1 MRKNWCLSIVI
12 IFPLFLAAEPRFI
25 KPNHSA
31 PSAFAIIVDKTT
43 FQHTS
48 AAILA
53 YRDAVERDG
62 LATWVVMDDWSDP
75 EQIRTVAKKLYAER
89 PPLEGIVLVGDI
101 PIPMIRDAQHLTSAF
116 KMDQER
122 YPFNRSSVPSDRFYD
137 DFDLKFDFLK
147 RDSNDSLLFY
157 YSLRAD
163 SPQRVE
169 REIYS
174 ARIRPP
180 VADSTKYTL
189 IARYLKRVACKKT
202 EQNLLDNIL
211 TFHGH
216 GYHSEALNAW
226 EDQTFALKEQFP
238 YLTAGHGQFVNLY
251 HSMSPDMKNIVLD
264 NLQNPALDLAIFH
277 AHGEYDTQYLIGY
290 PPAENID
297 QNVAAIKMFL
307 RSKMREAQRHKKSI
321 EEVKK
326 YYQQAYQ
333 FPNSW
338 FDGADDD
345 SLIQADSL
353 YAARLDLYVADVNK
367 IQPQAKVIIFDE
379 CFNGSFIKM
388 PYVAGAYLFGDGQV
402 IAAVANTVNVKQD
415 NWADEHLGLL
425 SYGIRLGAWH
435 QQRVYLESHLF
446 GDPTYHF
453 SPLPESGDFQ
463 QRFQNRKLNVSQ
475 ELKSPAVVRRTWA
488 VAQLYQQQK
497 AKSIPQL
504 VQIYRTDPAFNVRL
518 EALKCLADSRSP
530 EFEKL
535 LSVSVNDPFELIRRF
550 SVNWMGLI
558 GQSEFLPLLA
568 KKTLWDVSE
577 RVSYTAKTAIEKL
590 GPLQADSACRA
601 IYEAQPKHTARERSN
616 NLSKSFRRSHEWLWQ
631 EILPMVKNDTLSL
644 KARIDEVR
652 TFRNYQFSD
661 AIPELLRITI
671 DPQQTPQLRQA
682 TLEALG
688 WYYFSYKRATIIATC
703 ETLLNDKNVPESV
716 RLEAV
721 KTRARLLAGPND
733 PVNP

>member
-1 MRKNWCLSIVI
+1 MRKNWYSSIVI
-12 IFPLFLAAEPRFI
+12 IFPLLLAAEPRFI

-31 PSAFAIIVDKTT
+31 SSTFAIIVDKATYE
-43 FQHTS
+43 HTS

-62 LATWVVMDDWSDP
+62 LATWVVVDEWSNP
-75 EQIRTVAKKLYAER
+75 EQIRAVAKKLYAER

-180 VADSTKYTL
+180 VDDSTKYVL
-189 IARYLKRVACKKT
+189 IERYLKRVARQKAET
-202 EQNLLDNIL
+202 NLLDNIL

-238 YLTAGHGQFVNLY
+238 YMTAGRGQLVNLY

-277 AHGEYDTQYLIGY
+277 AHGEYDTQYLIGF

-307 RSKMREAQRHKKSI
+307 RSKMREARRCKKSI

-333 FPNSW
+333 FPDSW

-379 CFNGSFIKM
+379 CFNGGFIKM

-415 NWADEHLGLL
+415 IWADEHLGLL

-435 QQRVYLESHLF
+435 RSRVYLESHLF
-446 GDPTYHF
+446 GDPTFHF
-453 SPLPESGDFQ
+453 APLPESGDFQ
-463 QRFQNRKLNVSQ
+463 ERFQRRKLIPQ
-475 ELKSPAVVRRTWA
+475 HELKSPAVVRRTWA

-497 AKSIPQL
+497 AKGIPQL
-504 VQIYRTDPAFNVRL
+504 VKIYRTDSAFNVRL
-518 EALKCLADSRSP
+518 EALKCLADSRSQ

-558 GQSEFLPLLA
+558 GRHEYLPLLA
-568 KKTLWDVSE
+568 QKTLWDVSE
-577 RVSYTAKTAIEKL
+577 RVSYTAKSAIEKL

-601 IYEAQPKHTARERSN
+601 VYEAQPKQTERIEN
-616 NLSKSFRRSHEWLWQ
+616 MSKSFRRSYEWLWQ
-631 EILPMVKNDTLSL
+631 EILPTVKNDTLSL
-644 KARIDEVR
+644 KARIAEAR
-652 TFRNYQFSD
+652 TFRNYQFID
-661 AIPELLRITI
+661 AIPELLRIAT
-671 DPQQTPQLRQA
+671 DPQQPLQLRQA

-688 WYYFSYKRATIIATC
+688 WYYFSCQRATIITTC

-716 RLEAV
+716 RLEAA
-721 KTRARLLAGPND
+721 KTRARLLTGPND